1 MYKRQ
6 SAKEIGILGALSP
19 ETLGEIGIK
28 EDIFLFSVDIEALKI
43 KPTPKFNKFSKF
55 PSSQRDLSFV
65 VHKDITSHLLSTLIF
80 DKGGKDLKDLE
91 LFDVYEGKGIDD
103 NKKSI
108 AISLTWQSSK
118 GTLLD
123 SDIDKVVEKI
133 VNSVKKELDG
143 DLRT

>member
-1 MYKRQ
+1 M
-6 SAKEIGILGALSP
+6 
-19 ETLGEIGIK
+19 
-28 EDIFLFSVDIEALKI
+28 
-43 KPTPKFNKFSKF
+43 
-55 PSSQRDLSFV
+55 
-65 VHKDITSHLLSTLIF
+65 HKDITSDVLSALIV
-80 DKGGKDLKDLE
+80 DKGGKYLKDVE
-91 LFDVYEGKGIDD
+91 LFDVYEGKGIDN

-123 SDIDKVVEKI
+123 SDIDKVVAKI

>member
-1 MYKRQ
+1 M
-6 SAKEIGILGALSP
+6 
-19 ETLGEIGIK
+19 
-28 EDIFLFSVDIEALKI
+28 
-43 KPTPKFNKFSKF
+43 
-55 PSSQRDLSFV
+55 
-65 VHKDITSHLLSTLIF
+65 
-80 DKGGKDLKDLE
+80 DKGGKDLRSID

-118 GTLLD
+118 GTLID
-123 SDIDKVVEKI
+123 SDIDTIVEKI

>member
-1 MYKRQ
+1 M
-6 SAKEIGILGALSP
+6 
-19 ETLGEIGIK
+19 
-28 EDIFLFSVDIEALKI
+28 
-43 KPTPKFNKFSKF
+43 
-55 PSSQRDLSFV
+55 
-65 VHKDITSHLLSTLIF
+65 
-80 DKGGKDLKDLE
+80 
-91 LFDVYEGKGIDD
+91 YEGKGIDD

-123 SDIDKVVEKI
+123 SDIDMVVEKI